1 MIIIL
6 IQIEAILLKDN
17 NQLINGYLY
26 YKKLLF
32 PKIINI
38 KYQLVS
44 LIMSLNIIYWV
55 KLKKNYD
62 YNYYFKNWDISLQL
76 L

>member
-17 NQLINGYLY
+17 NQLINDYLY
-26 YKKLLF
+26 NKKLLF